1 MTHDRDVHLRIA
13 EMVREVNSDVIPD
26 IDTALSRLTH
36 TAVECVPGVSAA
48 GITVTERGRHI
59 HTRAA
64 TDEYAVTLDDIQQR
78 HGEGP
83 CLSAAR
89 HHHTIRIEDLARD
102 ERWPRYR
109 RDALT
114 QTPVR
119 ALLSFE
125 VFTSRQ
131 TMGALNLYAE
141 TPHAFPEE
149 AEEVGLI
156 FATHTAMAWSAL
168 LRDTQLRCALASR
181 DIIGQ
186 AKGMLMERFGIDA
199 VRAFELLTRLSQES
213 NTKVI
218 DIARKIIAAENPRDA
233 APRGGK

>member
-1 MTHDRDVHLRIA
+1 MRIA
-13 EMVREVNSDVIPD
+13 ELVREVNSDFIPD
-26 IDTALSRLTH
+26 IDTALSRLTRS
-36 TAVECVPGVSAA
+36 AVECVPGVAAA
-48 GITVTERGRHI
+48 GITVTERGRQI
-59 HTRAA
+59 STRAA
-64 TDEYAVTLDDIQQR
+64 TQEYAVTLDNIQQR

-89 HHHTIRIEDLARD
+89 NHHTIRIEDLTKD
-102 ERWPRYR
+102 QRWPHYR
-109 RDALT
+109 HDALI

-141 TPHAFPEE
+141 ESHALAEE
-149 AEEVGLI
+149 SEEVGLI

-168 LRDTQLRCALASR
+168 LRDTQLRSALASR

-218 DIARKIIAAENPRDA
+218 DIARKIIAAEDHRDA
-233 APRGGK
+233 ALRDGS